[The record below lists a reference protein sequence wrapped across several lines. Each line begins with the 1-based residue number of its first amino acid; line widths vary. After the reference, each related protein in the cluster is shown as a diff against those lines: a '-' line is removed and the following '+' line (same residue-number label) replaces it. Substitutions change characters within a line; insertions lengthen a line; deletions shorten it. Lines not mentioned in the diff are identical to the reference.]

1 MGSWSRKAFR
11 LAVFSGSSLESFSR
25 ALSVFSQQQV
35 MIPPVELHI
44 PLNQAIRK
52 LLKNGR
58 NPSLDAD
65 KKNVNI

>member
-1 MGSWSRKAFR
+1 
-11 LAVFSGSSLESFSR
+11 
-25 ALSVFSQQQV
+25 

-52 LLKNGR
+52 LPKNGR

-65 KKNVNI
+65 KNKKNVNI